1 MNGTQDINIHS
12 SGKDRRPGDPG
23 LYRNPCIHQDLRPSH
38 STEFNLRSREMRQ
51 DDECSNPAL
60 GKVQMTANSEHLD
73 LTRRL
78 SRNTLGKLPSLFPG
92 RTAFFQVKHL
102 RIKEK
107 CRLYDVPLSIVSM
120 NYGGIWLSDSTGIIS
135 KAVKIASYRD
145 YFYDAILTCLI
156 MNPSYL
162 RYKDSCRTA

>member
-1 MNGTQDINIHS
+1 MNGTQGIKIHS
-12 SGKDRRPGDPG
+12 SGKDRRQAIRV
-23 LYRNPCIHQDLRPSH
+23 YTWNPCIHLDLRPSL
-38 STEFNLRSREMRQ
+38 STELNLRSREMRQ

-73 LTRRL
+73 LTRR
-78 SRNTLGKLPSLFPG
+78 SSSEHTGKLPVSSPG
-92 RTAFFQVKHL
+92 TAACFQAKHL

-135 KAVKIASYRD
+135 KAVKIASYRY

-156 MNPSYL
+156 IIL
-162 RYKDSCRTA
+162 HI

>member
-1 MNGTQDINIHS
+1 MNGTQGIKIHS
-12 SGKDRRPGDPG
+12 SGKDRRQSI
-23 LYRNPCIHQDLRPSH
+23 RIIQESSCILQDLRPSL

-51 DDECSNPAL
+51 DDECSHPAL

-73 LTRRL
+73 LTRRS
-78 SRNTLGKLPSLFPG
+78 SREHTGKLPVSSPG
-92 RTAFFQVKHL
+92 MAAFFQVKHL

-107 CRLYDVPLSIVSM
+107 CRLYDVPISIVSM

-162 RYKDSCRTA
+162 RYKDSCKTA

>member
-60 GKVQMTANSEHLD
+60 GRVQMTANSEHLD

-120 NYGGIWLSDSTGIIS
+120 NYGGIWLSDSIRIH
-135 KAVKIASYRD
+135 K
-145 YFYDAILTCLI
+145 
-156 MNPSYL
+156 
-162 RYKDSCRTA
+162 